1 MVWVRTDSR
10 LVAGLM
16 IQMLLSFFAHWRV
29 PLGVLISVSMYFAG
43 TLELPPRL
51 FVRFCPFDV
60 ACVCDLS
67 LWAPRLRCFAMLCH
81 VVPSGRGRLRRPHK
95 STKDSFGGHDFGTVF
110 GSRFRLHLWGP
121 PPLLWPFFGLRS
133 STTFRT
139 QDGDRKQFSFL
150 ILKLT

>member
-1 MVWVRTDSR
+1 MVWMRTDSR
-10 LVAGLM
+10 LVEGLM
-16 IQMLLSFFAHWRV
+16 IQVLLSFFAHWRV

-121 PPLLWPFFGLRS
+121 HRCCRHFSGSNLGPHFG
-133 STTFRT
+133 
-139 QDGDRKQFSFL
+139 RKMVTEKSFSF
-150 ILKLT
+150 